1 MSTTGRRLL
10 LLCSQGG
17 MGGTQLVSIMVA
29 KQFIARGWH
38 VRLVFPDVPEGGDR
52 SANVALLDWAREH
65 GVEAEAHPAMLN
77 RVEPR
82 TLGSMRALYRLIRD
96 ERPDVVNF
104 HYGWSQIPARDVLVA
119 RIARPDRVVVS
130 LHLPVGWDVVG
141 EQAKRRTR
149 WGARLAHAVV
159 PCSSPVGDIVSG
171 AGVPADKLHVIPGG
185 IPVPEGDVAR
195 ADARAQLG
203 LPADAF
209 VISSIARMVPE
220 KGHAD
225 LLTAFEALPVSAE
238 RPAHL
243 VLQGDGPLRAEVEAR
258 AATIAPD
265 RVHFLPEDADTSVL
279 YAASDVFA
287 LSSHAEGWPLVLMEA
302 AFRGVPA
309 VATAVGGVP
318 EEVQDG
324 VTGLVV
330 PPADPARFTDALE
343 RVMTDD
349 ALREEFSAAARQ
361 RAYDEFT
368 DAVMGQRYERVF
380 AGSA

>member
-1 MSTTGRRLL
+1 MSERDRRLL

-38 VRLVFPDVPEGGDR
+38 VRLIFPDVPEGGDR
-52 SANVALLDWAREH
+52 SANVALLDWARDH

-77 RVEPR
+77 RVAPR
-82 TLGSMRALYRLIRD
+82 TWSSMRALHRLIRD

-119 RIARPDRVVVS
+119 RLARPDRVVVS
-130 LHLPVGWDVVG
+130 LHLPVDWDVAG
-141 EQAKRRTR
+141 EAARRRTR
-149 WGARLAHAVV
+149 WGARLAHAIV
-159 PCSSPVGDIVSG
+159 PCSVPVGAIVSG

-185 IPVPEGDVAR
+185 IPVPLGDVAR
-195 ADARAQLG
+195 AQARKQLG

-209 VISSIARMVPE
+209 VIGSVARMVPE

-225 LLTAFEALPVSAE
+225 LLTAFEALPTSDGA
-238 RPAHL
+238 PAHL
-243 VLQGDGPLRAEVEAR
+243 VLQGDGPLRADIEAR
-258 AATIAPD
+258 ATAIAPD
-265 RVHFLPEDADTSVL
+265 RVHFVPEDADTAVL

-287 LSSHAEGWPLVLMEA
+287 LPSHAEGWPLVLMEA
-302 AFRGVPA
+302 AFRGLPT
-309 VATAVGGVP
+309 VATAVGGVA

-330 PPADPARFTDALE
+330 PPSDPAQFASALG
-343 RVMTDD
+343 RVMTDT
-349 ALREEFSAAARQ
+349 ALREGLGIAARR
-361 RAYDEFT
+361 RAHDEFT